1 VLFSG
6 VRLEASEIVE
16 EWNSPQVGGPRLYGH
31 SALQRLA
38 LRKVGR
44 CEQRWVILPWPGR
57 LGAGP
62 VPAGATAA
70 SGPGAVSRASH
81 SFTCHAR
88 RAAARAYGN
97 NQQRFTYYGW
107 ACFYFQ
113 IWSFIIN
120 LISLF
125 AGRRSLHREPHEQQR
140 VIKRPQRLG
149 SRILPPLARAPPRRP
164 AALAL
169 PPVCAVLARA
179 TRLLARQGEAPRAR
193 RHREQREG
201 WVDLRAVHVRRAAH
215 RRRGRRPVLPGLPR
229 AGVSGARAPLRSGSA
244 AGRRAGAGAAPRP
257 RGRTRGVRGP
267 KRG

>member
-1 VLFSG
+1 MLFSG

-88 RAAARAYGN
+88 RAAAPRLWKTINNDLLTMVGPAFIFKYG
-97 NQQRFTYYGW
+97 
-107 ACFYFQ
+107 
-113 IWSFIIN
+113 
-120 LISLF
+120 
-125 AGRRSLHREPHEQQR
+125 
-140 VIKRPQRLG
+140 
-149 SRILPPLARAPPRRP
+149 
-164 AALAL
+164 
-169 PPVCAVLARA
+169 
-179 TRLLARQGEAPRAR
+179 LL
-193 RHREQREG
+193 
-201 WVDLRAVHVRRAAH
+201 
-215 RRRGRRPVLPGLPR
+215 
-229 AGVSGARAPLRSGSA
+229 S
-244 AGRRAGAGAAPRP
+244 
-257 RGRTRGVRGP
+257 
-267 KRG
+267 